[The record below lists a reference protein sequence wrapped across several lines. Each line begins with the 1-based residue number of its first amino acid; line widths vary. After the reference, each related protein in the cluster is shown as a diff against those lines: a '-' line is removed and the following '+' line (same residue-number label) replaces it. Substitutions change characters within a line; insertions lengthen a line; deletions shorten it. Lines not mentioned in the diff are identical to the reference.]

1 MNDRPI
7 LLVDTREQ
15 DPLNFALYN
24 ERLGA
29 IVKMTLKAGD
39 YSILGHEREISFER
53 KSLGD
58 LVSTLTQPKNRDR
71 FFKELEKLA
80 NYRYAAIIAEASYSQ
95 VASPYQYTRVK
106 PETVLGLLQ
115 AIQTRYNIDV
125 IFSGSR
131 ANSEEIIITKS
142 GALLV

>member
-1 MNDRPI
+1 MERPI

-15 DPLNFALYN
+15 DPLKFAPYK
-24 ERLGA
+24 ERFGA
-29 IVKMTLKAGD
+29 IVKMKLDAGD
-39 YSILGHEREISFER
+39 YSVLGHENAISFER

-71 FFKELEKLA
+71 FFRELDRLA
-80 NYRYAAIIAEASYSQ
+80 HHRYAAIIVEASYAQ

-106 PETVLGLLQ
+106 PATVLGLLQ

-131 ANSEEIIITKS
+131 AGSEEIMIKKI